1 MNGCLESQFEL
12 QKLKILK
19 GASGVNVDFAVSGN
33 DSVPTVVHH
42 VENPTFAHPDLLNAV
57 NAIKELLVKA
67 IGKESIHTERVI
79 AGLKSN
85 FKKETTY
92 LELEKLFEDHYIA
105 ELQKVTVTGVAI
117 SGYDQNRGAIITGTY
132 LCKNG
137 SKIALNSPRVR
148 FEGELFGWEKV
159 LDEACQVIAHEAY
172 EYTFKDKQAQ
182 QTIDFG
188 TDGTEPEK
196 PE

>member
-1 MNGCLESQFEL
+1 MNGCTEPQFEL
-12 QKLKILK
+12 QKVKILK
-19 GASGVNVDFAVSGN
+19 GASGVNIDFAVSGN
-33 DSVPTVVHH
+33 DSVPTVTHH
-42 VENPTFAHPDLLNAV
+42 VENPTFPHPDFIKAV
-57 NAIKELLVKA
+57 DAIKELLVKA
-67 IGKESIHTERVI
+67 VGKETIHTERVI

-85 FKKETTY
+85 FKKEATY
-92 LELEKLFEDHYIA
+92 SELEKLFEDHFFA

-117 SGYDQNRGAIITGTY
+117 SGFDQNRGAIITGTY

-182 QTIDFG
+182 QVIDFG
-188 TDGTEPEK
+188 TEGEEPQAQE
-196 PE
+196 